1 MELVG
6 HDSKSMSAQYTHVGA
21 EALEKGRRRTSR
33 ALNATEMLV
42 AIEEGTRSAQT
53 DRMYTVDEIGTD
65 PSMGEIPAP
74 NNVSGYSRPAG
85 LERLFHHQ
93 RISSVSTCRKWLSRV
108 ASGMSHSV

>member
-53 DRMYTVDEIGTD
+53 DRMYTFDEIKERIRQWAKFQLRITSQATRDRRDLNACFTTKGYRAFRLV
-65 PSMGEIPAP
+65 G
-74 NNVSGYSRPAG
+74 SGCHA
-85 LERLFHHQ
+85 
-93 RISSVSTCRKWLSRV
+93 
-108 ASGMSHSV
+108 